1 MAKQNNTS
9 FIIIIG
15 LLCIIIFYLLQKQ
28 NLTVNDK
35 LVHNKLLNEKLVT
48 VYDSRDPRLIE
59 NPSPNFNVQ
68 LVQDSKDTVRNP
80 YAPPIRY
87 YEEGEYKQL
96 GYLSNNR
103 RKIILFG
110 KAAHYR
116 RDKWYYYTII
126 DNIKY
131 PIEINKR
138 KCSVQPGCDSVS
150 SKDIVQ
156 VDGEN
161 YTVTMYEFDL

>member
-9 FIIIIG
+9 LIIIILILSVG
-15 LLCIIIFYLLQKQ
+15 IFYLLQKQ
-28 NLTVNDK
+28 QPSRP
-35 LVHNKLLNEKLVT
+35 VT
-48 VYDSRDPRLIE
+48 VYESRDPRLIN
-59 NPSPNFNVQ
+59 NPSPNLNVQ
-68 LVQDSKDTVRNP
+68 IVQDSKDTVRNP

-87 YEEGEYKQL
+87 YEEGDYKQL
-96 GYLSNNR
+96 GYLSNNK

>member
-9 FIIIIG
+9 LIIIIV

-28 NLTVNDK
+28 PSNHIKSVIP
-35 LVHNKLLNEKLVT
+35 T
-48 VYDSRDPRLIE
+48 VYESRDPRLIE

-96 GYLSNNR
+96 GYLSNNK

-131 PIEINKR
+131 PIEINKQTCQKR
-138 KCSVQPGCDSVS
+138 VLKLNKKVKNIHFI
-150 SKDIVQ
+150 SKM
-156 VDGEN
+156 N
-161 YTVTMYEFDL
+161 

>member
-1 MAKQNNTS
+1 MVKKSNNTFL
-9 FIIIIG
+9 FIIIAI
-15 LLCIIIFYLLQKQ
+15 LSVIIFYLLQKQ
-28 NLTVNDK
+28 Q
-35 LVHNKLLNEKLVT
+35 VT
-48 VYDSRDPRLIE
+48 ERPPTIYDSRDPRLIN
-59 NPSPNFNVQ
+59 NPKPNLNVQ

-87 YEEGEYKQL
+87 YEEGDYKQL
-96 GYLSNNR
+96 GYLSNNT

-131 PIEINKR
+131 QIEINKR
-138 KCSVQPGCDSVS
+138 KCSVQPGCDSVY

-161 YTVTMYEFDL
+161 YTVNMYEFDL

>member
-9 FIIIIG
+9 LFIIIGI
-15 LLCIIIFYLLQKQ
+15 LCIIIIYLLQSQ
-28 NLTVNDK
+28 QPTNNIRTVIPT
-35 LVHNKLLNEKLVT
+35 LYE
-48 VYDSRDPRLIE
+48 SRNPRLIE

-96 GYLSNNR
+96 GYLSNNT

-150 SKDIVQ
+150 SKDVVQ

>member
-9 FIIIIG
+9 LIIII
-15 LLCIIIFYLLQKQ
+15 LLLSVVIFYLLQKQ
-28 NLTVNDK
+28 QPIRPL
-35 LVHNKLLNEKLVT
+35 T
-48 VYDSRDPRLIE
+48 VYDSRDPRLIN
-59 NPSPNFNVQ
+59 NPSPNLNVQ

-87 YEEGEYKQL
+87 YEEGDYKQL
-96 GYLSNNR
+96 GYLSNNK